1 MDPLTIALAAQGIW
15 SGGKALGLWGQPPK
29 AKAPPK
35 YKPTQYETNWVNE
48 LERRKEEG
56 IFSSSAQSK
65 MLSQASSPVR
75 QAGNVASNQIRGNI
89 TSQGLENSAVMNQA
103 TGRVH
108 SEVIGKIAQIA
119 KEIALKNELSKSV
132 AENQLG
138 EYGMRR
144 SNINY
149 SHGVMKTGVQ
159 NQNAMNAYNT
169 RMSGI
174 EGLFSTGLMAVGA
187 NQRDL
192 NKIVNSIPN
201 DVWITESVNGQ
212 LQSYIK
218 DTPKFYKWLLQFDED
233 TANRIEDYLIQSGQL
248 G

>member
-15 SGGKALGLWGQPPK
+15 SGGKALGLWGK
-29 AKAPPK
+29 PPK
-35 YKPTQYETNWVNE
+35 YKRSDMEKEYMSVLET
-48 LERRKEEG
+48 RAEEG
-56 IFSSSAQSK
+56 IFSPQMSSR
-65 MLSQASSPVR
+65 MINQATAPVR
-75 QAGNVASNQIRGNI
+75 SAGNVAVNQVRGNV
-89 TSQGLENSAVMNQA
+89 TRQGLENSAVMNQA
-103 TGRVH
+103 TSRVH
-108 SEVIGKIAQIA
+108 SDVIGKIAQIA
-119 KEIALKNELSKSV
+119 KGIAIKNEMANELSKV
-132 AENQLG
+132 GAQDKLG
-138 EYGMRR
+138 QYGMRM
-144 SNINY
+144 SDI
-149 SHGVMKTGVQ
+149 K
-159 NQNAMNAYNT
+159 NQNRMNVYNT